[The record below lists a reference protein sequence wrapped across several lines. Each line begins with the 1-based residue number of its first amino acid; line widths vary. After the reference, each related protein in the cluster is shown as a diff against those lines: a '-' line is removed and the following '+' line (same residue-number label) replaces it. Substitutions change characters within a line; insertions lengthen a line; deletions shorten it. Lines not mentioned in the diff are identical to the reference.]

1 MPVGTLSLKAD
12 SVPIFSPP
20 YPKPPDPYSFAIDTM
35 LCFTYRVAAS
45 RVRHLVP
52 SVLELEDEPLMSTS
66 VLDYGMSPVGS
77 YKEFVH
83 QVEVTYKNEKFMYS
97 LILILDNEAA
107 IFAGREQ
114 YGFPKV
120 FGEADIETKNGTR
133 LVQANAQRPAGRTV
147 FECEFIPDRQIPSLP
162 TSEKWTLNLRS
173 IPQPCAGT
181 SPAIQEL
188 IPSKMDWRFTE
199 IWDGHGQIIFPRRS
213 ALDPWCGLDIVRYE
227 TSFFARG
234 VIGEL
239 RCRGESFQV

>member
-1 MPVGTLSLKAD
+1 MPLGTLSLEAN
-12 SVPIFSPP
+12 SIHR
-20 YPKPPDPYSFAIDTM
+20 FAIDTK

-83 QVEVTYKNEKFMYS
+83 QVEVTYKNERFMYS
-97 LILILDNEAA
+97 LILILENEAA
-107 IFAGREQ
+107 MFAGREQ

-120 FGEADIETKNGTR
+120 F
-133 LVQANAQRPAGRTV
+133 ANAQRPAGRTV
-147 FECEFIPDRQIPSLP
+147 FECEFIPDSRIPSLP

-188 IPSKMDWRFTE
+188 ILSTMDWKFTE
-199 IWDGHGQIIFPRRS
+199 IWAGHGEITFPRRS
-213 ALDPWCGLDIVRYE
+213 ALDPWCGVDILRYE
-227 TSFFARG
+227 GSFFARC
-234 VIGEL
+234 VTGEL

>member
-1 MPVGTLSLKAD
+1 MPFGTLPFEAE

-20 YPKPPDPYSFAIDTM
+20 YPKPPDPYSFAIDMM
-35 LCFTYRVAAS
+35 LGFTYRVAAS
-45 RVRHLVP
+45 QVRHLVP
-52 SVLELEDEPLMSTS
+52 DVLELEDEPLVSST
-66 VLDYGMSPVGS
+66 VLDYGMSPVGA

-83 QVEVTYKNEKFMYS
+83 QVEVTYKSEKFMYS

-120 FGEADIETKNGTR
+120 FGKADIQTTNGTR
-133 LVQANAQRPAGRTV
+133 LVLANAQRPAGRNV
-147 FECEFIPDRQIPSLP
+147 FECEFIPDHRVPNLP
-162 TSEKWTLNLRS
+162 AAEKWGLNLHS

-188 IPSKMDWRFTE
+188 IPTIMDWKFTE
-199 IWDGHGQIIFPRRS
+199 IWAGHGQITFPRRS
-213 ALDPWCGLDIVRYE
+213 AFDPWCGVDILRYE
-227 TSFFARG
+227 GSFFARG
-234 VIGEL
+234 LTGEL